1 MKKMKGNSN
10 SKQATVFL
18 MAFVLV
24 VGLAGAGGLVYG
36 DSAQDTSDISVETTE
51 TTVTVNLLEQD
62 ETDLTEDTNAV
73 DTTGGTIDI
82 ELLVERT
89 DGTDDDIADLTADFD
104 YGGTGEAGDAI
115 IVYDLQ
121 YGEFTIK
128 DGEGWGDDGTETTVD
143 QAIYEASLTIDDMMR
158 YGAFG
163 DWVVTA
169 TVEDTGGN
177 VDTDTQDFA
186 VSTFVE
192 ISVDGTS
199 ITGTGSPSQTLGMGA
214 TDDAVDREWT
224 TTDTITTYRINS
236 AYAFSA
242 DDPIT
247 LDHETKDDQLKD
259 FTVEGYLD
267 SADADVATGDPI
279 DSSLEGNDPI
289 APQYLLT
296 IDTGA
301 ATGTYTGTVTHTL
314 SNTEA

>member
-1 MKKMKGNSN
+1 MKGNSRT
-10 SKQATVFL
+10 KKATVFL
-18 MAFVLV
+18 IAYVLV

-36 DSAQDTSDISVETTE
+36 DSAEDISDITVETTE
-51 TTVTVNLLEQD
+51 TTVTVHLLEQGG
-62 ETDLTEDTNAV
+62 TDLTTDTNAV

-104 YGGTGEAGDAI
+104 YDGAGEPGDAI
-115 IVYDLQ
+115 IVYDLA

-128 DGEGWGDDGTETTVD
+128 TGEDWGEGTETTVD

-163 DWVVTA
+163 EWVVTA
-169 TVEDTGGN
+169 TVEDTGTN
-177 VDTDTQDFA
+177 TDTDTQDFA
-186 VSTFVE
+186 VSTFVQ

-199 ITGTGSPSQTLGMGA
+199 ITGTGSPSQTLGM
-214 TDDAVDREWT
+214 DAGDTEVDREWS

-247 LDHETKDDQLKD
+247 LDHETEADQLTD

-267 SADADVATGDPI
+267 DADADVATGDPI
-279 DSSLEGNDPI
+279 DSNEEGNDPI

-296 IDTGA
+296 IDEGA
-301 ATGTYTGTVTHTL
+301 AVGTYSGSVTHTL
-314 SNTEA
+314 SNSEIGE